1 MVWWLKPSLPAARV
15 LERACYLLRAIAAKT
30 ATNTKLEKKRRKFN
44 GQMICKFMH
53 ESKRSKLAGF
63 FNHKEGTHSF
73 SHLRKMLKACQR
85 AVILIPE
92 SKEFAVRP
100 HVREQ

>member
-1 MVWWLKPSLPAARV
+1 
-15 LERACYLLRAIAAKT
+15 
-30 ATNTKLEKKRRKFN
+30 
-44 GQMICKFMH
+44 MICKFMH

-85 AVILIPE
+85 AVILIQE
-92 SKEFAVRP
+92 SKEFAVSEATCERTMKT
-100 HVREQ
+100 VKSLSSEYFSFIYLFID